1 MSQQDYF
8 IEFARELGTLNGNI
22 EAVLKRLEK
31 GEERMAQHEARLSL
45 IEGKM
50 RGQASTS
57 TKPGSA
63 SASPSAD
70 GTNGVAL
77 PRWAV
82 YVIVGLLAAL
92 LGALGVKIPGV
103 M

>member
-8 IEFARELGTLNGNI
+8 IQFSRELGALNGNI
-22 EAVLKRLEK
+22 EAVLSRLEK
-31 GEERMAQHEARLSL
+31 GDEKMAQHEMRLSTL
-45 IEGKM
+45 EGKM
-50 RGQASTS
+50 RGQS
-57 TKPGSA
+57 SA
-63 SASPSAD
+63 SH
-70 GTNGVAL
+70 GGAL

-92 LGALGVKIPGV
+92 LGALGVKIPAG

>member
-8 IEFARELGTLNGNI
+8 IQFSRELGALNGNI

-31 GEERMAQHEARLSL
+31 GDEKMAEHEARISTL
-45 IEGKM
+45 EGK
-50 RGQASTS
+50 G
-57 TKPGSA
+57 G
-63 SASPSAD
+63 
-70 GTNGVAL
+70 GL

>member
-8 IEFARELGTLNGNI
+8 IQFSRELGALNGNI

-31 GEERMAQHEARLSL
+31 GDEKMAQHEARISTLERNVRRSL
-45 IEGKM
+45 P
-50 RGQASTS
+50 A
-57 TKPGSA
+57 A
-63 SASPSAD
+63 
-70 GTNGVAL
+70 NGGAL

-92 LGALGVKIPGV
+92 LGALGVKIPTV

>member
-8 IEFARELGTLNGNI
+8 IQFSRELGALNGNI

-31 GEERMAQHEARLSL
+31 GDEKMAEHEARISTLEGNARRSL
-45 IEGKM
+45 PTAYG
-50 RGQASTS
+50 G
-57 TKPGSA
+57 
-63 SASPSAD
+63 
-70 GTNGVAL
+70 AL
-77 PRWAV
+77 PRWVV

-92 LGALGVKIPGV
+92 LGALGVKIPAV

>member
-8 IEFARELGTLNGNI
+8 IQFARELGKLNGNI
-22 EAVLKRLEK
+22 ESVLERLEK
-31 GEERMAQHEARLSL
+31 GDEKMAQHEARISML
-45 IEGKM
+45 EGKE
-50 RGQASTS
+50 RGR
-57 TKPGSA
+57 A
-63 SASPSAD
+63 SASHGPS
-70 GTNGVAL
+70 GGAL

-92 LGALGVKIPGV
+92 LGALGVKIPTV

>member
-8 IEFARELGTLNGNI
+8 IQFSRELGTLNGNI

-31 GEERMAQHEARLSL
+31 GDEKMAEHEARISTLEGNVRRSL
-45 IEGKM
+45 P
-50 RGQASTS
+50 AV
-57 TKPGSA
+57 
-63 SASPSAD
+63 D
-70 GTNGVAL
+70 GGAL
-77 PRWAV
+77 PRWVV

-92 LGALGVKIPGV
+92 LGALGVKIPSV